1 MTEPQ
6 YLAQDFAEIWGDVGG
21 FRTLVLNE
29 QIDKCQGNVIGKD
42 SEMFPFQVL
51 PLPAQLGIDVSTYHQ
66 LHCRSRLFA
75 TRIYTMR
82 GANLAFQCK
91 M

>member
-1 MTEPQ
+1 MIEPQ

-51 PLPAQLGIDVSTYHQ
+51 PLPAVEHLPKGGDAGVE
-66 LHCRSRLFA
+66 CR
-75 TRIYTMR
+75 
-82 GANLAFQCK
+82 
-91 M
+91 